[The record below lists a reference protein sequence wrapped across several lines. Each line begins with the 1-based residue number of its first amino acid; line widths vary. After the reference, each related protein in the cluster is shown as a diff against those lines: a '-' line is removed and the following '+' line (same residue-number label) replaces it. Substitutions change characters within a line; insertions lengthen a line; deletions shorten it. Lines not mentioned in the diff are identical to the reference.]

1 MNYQPGLHII
11 AEFSTLQK
19 ELLEKSAP
27 VQQLLH
33 SLINKYGLNKLGEV
47 FHDFDPAGF
56 TAVICL
62 SESHISLHSWPEY
75 ERVNM
80 DIYLSNYQRNNDQT
94 GQQIFEEIVRFFDAE
109 VISCQ
114 QLKR

>member
-11 AEFSTLQK
+11 AEFSSPKK
-19 ELLEKSAP
+19 ELLERSSF

-33 SLINKYGLNKLGEV
+33 SQIIKYGLNKLGEV
-47 FHDFDPAGF
+47 FHDFDPAGY

-75 ERVNM
+75 ERINM
-80 DIYLSNYQRNNDQT
+80 DIYLSNYRQNNDAT
-94 GQQIFEEIVRFFDAE
+94 GQRIFEEIVRFFDAE

-114 QLKR
+114 QIKR

>member
-11 AEFSTLQK
+11 AEFSSPKK
-19 ELLEKSAP
+19 ELLERFSL

-33 SLINKYGLNKLGEV
+33 SQINKYRLHKLNEV
-47 FHDFDPAGF
+47 FHNFDPAGY
-56 TAVICL
+56 TTVICL

-75 ERVNM
+75 DRVNM
-80 DIYLSNYQRNNDQT
+80 DIYLSNYQRNNDQV
-94 GQQIFEEIVRFFDAE
+94 GQQIFEEMIQFFDAE

-114 QLKR
+114 QIKR

>member
-1 MNYQPGLHII
+1 MHYEPGLHII
-11 AEFSTLQK
+11 AEISSAKK
-19 ELLEKSAP
+19 ELLEQFSP
-27 VQQLLH
+27 IQQLLNAQIETH
-33 SLINKYGLNKLGEV
+33 GLHKLGEV
-47 FHDFDPAGF
+47 YHDFQPAGY

-75 ERVNM
+75 QRVNL

-94 GQQIFEEIVRFFDAE
+94 GQRIFDTLVAFFDAA

-114 QLKR
+114 QIKR